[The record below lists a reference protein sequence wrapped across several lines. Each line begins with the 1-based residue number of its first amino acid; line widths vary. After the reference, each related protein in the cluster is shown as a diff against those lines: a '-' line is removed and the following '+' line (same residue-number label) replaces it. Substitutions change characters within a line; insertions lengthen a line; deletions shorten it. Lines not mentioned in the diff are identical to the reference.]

1 MNYLLL
7 VVCSLSFVLGGCA
20 QKSPQSKLSI
30 EAKDWQTLVRGDEER
45 ISESREATVRE
56 LAKAGEIEAAKELSK
71 SIPNYKRGTSWAEIG
86 TILVAQGKKGEA
98 AKLFPAP
105 FELYR
110 VSLRVEQDTIVARLV
125 RSAMASGNYPAAREM
140 AKGMSTPE
148 GVKGLEK
155 LIEIGE
161 TPPKTS
167 GQPALI
173 QGNRTNAVAN
183 LSANIEGLKDGE
195 SAVSSDRMTVEML
208 LAEMEGDVK
217 LGKKEEARQI
227 ASEIEM
233 GLNLMKTTLRR
244 PVYWMKLAR
253 LQTDL
258 GLTQDA
264 KRSYDAGM
272 ERIQHLNPRLE
283 LLDLAYAD
291 AAYVRAKLENSKNS
305 ADMIEKRVEE
315 ISQRDPGNPFP
326 MPIMDEYFQMD
337 ALSTLAKGAWE
348 SGNPELAAKLWDR
361 ALTLAEK
368 NPNPRSKAIGAV
380 EVLLS
385 HAAVKQVPSADLRKR
400 LDKIRTGLPDDYS
413 KLFMRNGG
421 TE

>member
-1 MNYLLL
+1 
-7 VVCSLSFVLGGCA
+7 
-20 QKSPQSKLSI
+20 
-30 EAKDWQTLVRGDEER
+30 
-45 ISESREATVRE
+45 
-56 LAKAGEIEAAKELSK
+56 
-71 SIPNYKRGTSWAEIG
+71 
-86 TILVAQGKKGEA
+86 
-98 AKLFPAP
+98 
-105 FELYR
+105 
-110 VSLRVEQDTIVARLV
+110 
-125 RSAMASGNYPAAREM
+125 
-140 AKGMSTPE
+140 
-148 GVKGLEK
+148 
-155 LIEIGE
+155 
-161 TPPKTS
+161 
-167 GQPALI
+167 
-173 QGNRTNAVAN
+173 
-183 LSANIEGLKDGE
+183 
-195 SAVSSDRMTVEML
+195 MTVEML

-217 LGKKEEARQI
+217 LGKKEEARRT

-253 LQTDL
+253 LQSDL

-305 ADMIEKRVEE
+305 ADMIQKRVEE
-315 ISQRDPGNPFP
+315 FSQRDPGNPFP

-348 SGNPELAAKLWDR
+348 SGNPELALKLWDR

-385 HAAVKQVPSADLRKR
+385 HAAVKQEPNVDLRKR
-400 LDKIRTGLPDDYS
+400 LDKIRTGLPEDYT